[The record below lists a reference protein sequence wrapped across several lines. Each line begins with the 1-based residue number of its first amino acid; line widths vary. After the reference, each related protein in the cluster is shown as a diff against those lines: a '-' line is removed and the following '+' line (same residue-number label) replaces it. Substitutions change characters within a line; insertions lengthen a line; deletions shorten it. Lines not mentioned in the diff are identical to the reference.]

1 METISLIYSIL
12 GAPRGCVLPFAY
24 AVDLTADCL
33 FKQHMSMEKFK
44 LSDVCRQVAE
54 RLPYQLNPRSVE
66 SEVGRWAN
74 RCLKKIVKEGV
85 AEVSLLRQMECGLH
99 CDGACAGCSAK
110 PPQEIL
116 ALASNAVGAEPGD
129 FVEVEPAG
137 GRNISTSVAVFLL
150 PCVGLGAGYALGM
163 YVLGLNDL
171 TSMLTAALGL
181 HSFDLMI

>member
-1 METISLIYSIL
+1 M
-12 GAPRGCVLPFAY
+12 
-24 AVDLTADCL
+24 
-33 FKQHMSMEKFK
+33 
-44 LSDVCRQVAE
+44 
-54 RLPYQLNPRSVE
+54 
-66 SEVGRWAN
+66 
-74 RCLKKIVKEGV
+74 

-163 YVLGLNDL
+163 YVLGLNEL

-181 HSFDLMI
+181 AAGFLPAVLMDPAGFLRLFQAIKFRYDLHFCSGQLLQVPVAQ

>member
-1 METISLIYSIL
+1 MVQN
-12 GAPRGCVLPFAY
+12 A
-24 AVDLTADCL
+24 
-33 FKQHMSMEKFK
+33 
-44 LSDVCRQVAE
+44 
-54 RLPYQLNPRSVE
+54 
-66 SEVGRWAN
+66 
-74 RCLKKIVKEGV
+74 IVKRVIQEGV

-129 FVEVEPAG
+129 FVEVEPAD

-163 YVLGLNDL
+163 YVLGLNEL

-181 HSFDLMI
+181 AAGFLPAVLMDRSIARSQAPEFAILKRLR

>member
-1 METISLIYSIL
+1 MVQN
-12 GAPRGCVLPFAY
+12 A
-24 AVDLTADCL
+24 
-33 FKQHMSMEKFK
+33 
-44 LSDVCRQVAE
+44 
-54 RLPYQLNPRSVE
+54 
-66 SEVGRWAN
+66 
-74 RCLKKIVKEGV
+74 IVKRLIQEGV

-181 HSFDLMI
+181 AAGFLPAVLMDRAIARSQAPEFAILKRLR